1 MGGDGIAVIRIIGIR
16 TILITLGVIVGVKG
30 IKGGAK
36 APLFLF

>member
-16 TILITLGVIVGVKG
+16 TILTLGVIVGVKG